1 MNVTR
6 KILKTAGFHRR
17 KAAILIV
24 MAFLLIGVF
33 FARYAGFPVND
44 SPIMR
49 IIDIPKGAGFFRI
62 TEILNDAGLV
72 KNRPFFWALAL
83 GKGATKSIRAGEYE
97 FTGSMSPAEII
108 EKLVRGEIKSY
119 TVTLLEDITANEMA
133 RILAA
138 VKLINEKEFITLTT
152 DKPFLTS
159 LGIEADSIE
168 GYLFPETYQFNRS
181 MTTKEV
187 IRIIVRQFWKE
198 ITPEMRE
205 RAEKMGLTLNEWVTL
220 ASMIGKES
228 GNREE
233 KTIISAVFHNRL
245 ARRMKLQSDP
255 TAVYHL
261 ELEGTPVKSIRR
273 RHLSADTPYNTYR
286 ISGLPP
292 GPIANP
298 GIDSLRAA
306 LYPDRVGYLYFV
318 ATNDGL
324 HHFSTNLDA
333 HNKAV
338 AKYQINRQK
347 NK

>member
-1 MNVTR
+1 MNAIR
-6 KILKTAGFHRR
+6 RILKASASHRR
-17 KAAILIV
+17 KTAALIV
-24 MAFLLIGVF
+24 MVFLLIGVA
-33 FARYAGFPVND
+33 FARYATY
-44 SPIMR
+44 PISHLSTAK
-49 IIDIPKGAGFFRI
+49 IVDIPKGASFFRI
-62 TEILNDAGLV
+62 TAILYDAGLV
-72 KNRPFFWALAL
+72 DNRPFFWMLAL

-97 FTGSMSPAEII
+97 ITGSMSPAEII

-119 TVTLLEDITANEMA
+119 TVTLPEDITVNEMA
-133 RILAA
+133 RRLAEP
-138 VKLINEKEFITLTT
+138 KLINEKEFISLTT
-152 DKPFLTS
+152 DKAFLTS

-198 ITPEMRE
+198 ITPEMKE
-205 RAEKMGLTLNEWVTL
+205 RAEKMGLSLNEWITL

-228 GNREE
+228 GNKEE
-233 KTIISAVFHNRL
+233 KTMISAVFHNRL

-261 ELEGTPVKSIRR
+261 EREGTPVKTIRR
-273 RHLSADTPYNTYR
+273 KHLTADTPYNTYR
-286 ISGLPP
+286 ITGLPP

-298 GIDSLRAA
+298 GRDSLRAA

-338 AKYQINRQK
+338 SKYQINRQIK
-347 NK
+347 